1 LKTKDPDVKKVFEF
15 LMGFERNHVVLI
27 EKELAAV

>member
-1 LKTKDPDVKKVFEF
+1 VKKVFEF